1 MLLAKSCLLEFRIY
15 LWLILLH
22 CKKKKIFQS
31 YCKFFFSLERQWLDL
46 LSMALKKGV
55 QLAWVELEK
64 GWEQCTPFILG
75 FLFYLKKMFKNV
87 SSRALILHI
96 SCCRVPQTKKIIF
109 MYMNPNVC
117 PLSKYTEKVIRSN
130 S

>member
-1 MLLAKSCLLEFRIY
+1 MVGFVVY
-15 LWLILLH
+15 GT
-22 CKKKKIFQS
+22 Q
-31 YCKFFFSLERQWLDL
+31 ERGAIG
-46 LSMALKKGV
+46 MGGVGKGV
-55 QLAWVELEK
+55 GTVYPLYPRIFVL
-64 GWEQCTPFILG
+64 
-75 FLFYLKKMFKNV
+75 LKKMFKNV
-87 SSRALILHI
+87 SSRALIMDI